1 MTRPLRV
8 EFEGAVYHITSRG
21 NAKKSIFFDDEDRK
35 KFLKILSTVVERFEW
50 ICHAYCLMDN
60 HYHLL
65 LETPRPNLSK
75 GMRQLNGVYSQSFN
89 KRHNLVGHVLQGRY
103 KSILVEKEA
112 HLLELTRYVV
122 LNPVRAGLVN
132 SAADWPWS
140 SYRATAG
147 LEPAP
152 EFLHV
157 NWILSQFASTPAK
170 AIEEYRLFVAEGAHD
185 SPWEELKGGIVLGS
199 EEFLGNLEPLLKEKT
214 DDWNILEQHRLAA
227 RPKLEEIFAE
237 VKDKKERNRKIVEAV
252 ETHKYMQSEV
262 AKFLGIHYSTV
273 STIIKKTA
281 SKEI

>member
-35 KFLKILSTVVERFEW
+35 KFLKILSNVVESFEW

-89 KRHNLVGHVLQGRY
+89 KRHNRVGHVLQGRY

-122 LNPVRAGLVN
+122 LNPVRAGLVS

-170 AIEEYRLFVAEGAHD
+170 AIEEYRLFVAEGAQD

-199 EEFLGNLEPLLKEKT
+199 EEFLGNLEPLLKEKM